1 MSMRSTKSFI
11 CAVCVVAG
19 LGTVAVASSP
29 AAKLEARVD
38 ARVEV
43 MSLAFR
49 LAGNPEYN
57 QPLSKSPYS
66 QEVEEHFGT
75 FRDHPVVSLAKRLR
89 QEHGV
94 SFDAVMSLAVHLDA
108 QDLALRV
115 PLDPRPANLDE
126 RWQAGDVREFLEQLH
141 KFVAQTGFRDFLARH
156 QQLYDAAAEHMT
168 EQLNQRDYVGW
179 FDRFFG
185 ERPRAKFSVIV
196 SLLNGPCNYGVRVSL
211 PDGGEE
217 IISIIGAEEF
227 DADGIPAFG
236 AGNVPTIVH
245 EFCHSYVNP
254 LVDQHAPQLQPAA
267 ERIFAHCATT
277 MREQAYGTWQTMMR
291 ESLVRACVVRYLYST
306 EGADAARRQEQKE
319 EQRGFRW
326 VGELAKTIGAYEAE
340 RERYASFEEFMPRV
354 VEFFDQYADRYER
367 QMQEQA
373 RNAPKVIRMIPDN
386 GAADVDP
393 EIKEIR
399 VYFDRP
405 MKAGG
410 WAVVGGGEHYP
421 ETPGKPRYEDGG
433 TVFVLPV
440 RLKPGWSYHFWLNRG
455 RYDSFRSEA
464 GVPLPSVEVNFKT
477 RQ

>member
-1 MSMRSTKSFI
+1 M
-11 CAVCVVAG
+11 CAIAG
-19 LGTVAVASSP
+19 LGALDVAGGP

-43 MSLAFR
+43 MSLVFR
-49 LAGNPEYN
+49 LARNPEYN

-66 QEVEEHFGT
+66 QAVDEHFGT

-89 QEHGV
+89 AEHGV
-94 SFDAVMSLAVHLDA
+94 SYDAVMSLAVHLDA
-108 QDLALRV
+108 QELKLRM

-126 RWQAGDVREFLEQLH
+126 RWQPGDVRQFLEQLH
-141 KFVAQTGFRDFLARH
+141 NFVAQTGFREFYAQH
-156 QQLYDAAAEHMT
+156 QQLYDAAAERMT
-168 EQLNQRDYVGW
+168 EQLNQRDFVGW

-185 ERPRAKFSVIV
+185 ERPRAKFCLIV
-196 SLLNGPCNYGVRVSL
+196 SLLNGPCSYGVRVSL

-217 IISIIGAEEF
+217 IIPIIGAANF
-227 DADGIPAFG
+227 DADGIPVFG
-236 AGNVPTIVH
+236 AGDVPTIVH
-245 EFCHSYVNP
+245 EFCHSYTNP
-254 LVDQHAPQLQPAA
+254 LVDQYAPQLQPAA

-277 MREQAYGTWQTMMR
+277 MRQQAYSTWQTMMR

-306 EGADAARRQEQKE
+306 DGADAARRRARE
-319 EQRGFRW
+319 EGQRGFRW
-326 VGELAKTIGAYEAE
+326 VGELAKTISAYETE
-340 RERYASFEEFMPRV
+340 RERYASFGQFMPRV
-354 VEFFDQYADRYER
+354 VEFFDQYAVRYENEA
-367 QMQEQA
+367 QELA
-373 RNAPKVIRMIPDN
+373 RNAPKVIRMMPEN

-405 MKAGG
+405 MKDGG

-421 ETPGKPRYEDGG
+421 ETPGKPRYEEGG

-440 RLKPGWSYHFWLNRG
+440 RLKPDWSYHFWLNRG
-455 RYDSFRSEA
+455 GYDSFRSEA